1 MYILKIHVV
10 ILIDGVKMILIKFEK
25 CSPLSK
31 DFLFCMKKTSKYS
44 TVRFIKVHEGTKW
57 TIRRGLMLLWF
68 KGLINVTKKLQFIDP
83 MF

>member
-1 MYILKIHVV
+1 
-10 ILIDGVKMILIKFEK
+10 MILIKFEK

-44 TVRFIKVHEGTKW
+44 TVHERTKW

>member
-31 DFLFCMKKTSKYS
+31 DFLFCMKYS

-57 TIRRGLMLLWF
+57 TIRLSLMLIWF
-68 KGLINVTKKLQFIDP
+68 KGLVNVTEKL
-83 MF
+83 